1 MSGSPV
7 NPSAD
12 GAEAGYL
19 QGGIHSQTAD
29 TPQAGYLQ
37 GGVESRTADALA
49 IRPPSR
55 IDWAV
60 VNRTWFET
68 RTLGTE
74 IRGALALGLL
84 NAQRRVENLVDSVV
98 DVFSPG
104 RGGPKTPP
112 TPGL

>member
-12 GAEAGYL
+12 GAE
-19 QGGIHSQTAD
+19 
-29 TPQAGYLQ
+29 AGYLQ